1 MLWLVAFF
9 DLMRRSH
16 LLGADMRIHLPQS
29 LLLVSALMALSHASM
44 ASADEVAE
52 FQNAQTAAHAWLL
65 DVDQGDYPK
74 SWQEAAEP
82 LKKQ

>member
-1 MLWLVAFF
+1 
-9 DLMRRSH
+9 
-16 LLGADMRIHLPQS
+16 MRIHLPQS
-29 LLLVSALMALSHASM
+29 LFLVSALMALSHASM